1 MSGSAASLQAR
12 RQYSTGAAIPG
23 PAFPWAVYTDHARV
37 MQAAVAMVAIGT
49 YAAATR
55 SSRSRPGH
63 VCVSVS
69 VSTGRRALSGLGWS
83 QQSAPRRGMRGS
95 ERGVLCV
102 EVRFTGQGYSA
113 AELDGDPFDPFGR
126 LRHGDESLRLGSS
139 GLRLAVVRGVASS
152 LEGEAGLASGGEDC
166 GAHLWLR
173 VPVTV
178 VRRGAATRTFAD
190 GAQLVAAVEAALD
203 AGEAELEAGGGP
215 PGTSG
220 AETGAVWGLPDGV
233 LVDGSMPVLGG
244 VDAIRAIVALGK
256 ARAPWWEPRLWLVT
270 GDVTAE
276 GEAEALRAGA
286 DGMLRKPVTGERL
299 VSSLLG
305 AAGCHWT
312 RATVLTVMAVAYGL
326 VAVSIVKSG
335 TMPGWLRSR
344 SNMLVLAQARLT
356 ELRLGRNS
364 SAGEAIAVALRSMD
378 RAVHQVDAVMYSSL
392 AVAALLFILT
402 FASSRALTPTLR
414 SRITAFGVV
423 ALAFVAI
430 WPPLTA
436 SDRQLVPVPFVPGSC
451 SFAPSSMTA
460 RMFLSGT
467 AMLVVGMSR
476 PKSDE
481 DALRDR
487 VVSVGTVSV
496 VLGVCTLT
504 FAFIVSVLMLLELH
518 SSVAHVRSEQSRMQ
532 SDALVRAMT
541 YVSHHARGPL
551 NAAVLCMA
559 VLEDDAACSMP
570 QRPAHVRGKHPAP
583 SASHG
588 QSVDG
593 YSRAD
598 EAPFASEDELDSGSC
613 TPTLSSSSIMR
624 DLQIAL
630 ESSKQELDDL
640 LLWQRLSAKDSSSL
654 MSWGAIADSWAARLC
669 HWTRATVLTVMAVA
683 YGLVAVS
690 IVKSGTMPGWL
701 RSRSN
706 MLVLAQARLTELRLG
721 RNSSAGEAIAVALR
735 SMDRAVHQ
743 VDAVMYS
750 SLAVAAL
757 LFILTFASSRALT
770 PTLRGRITAFGVV
783 ALAFVAIWPPVT
795 ASDRQLVPVPF
806 VPGSCSFAPSS
817 MTARMFLT
825 GIAMLIVGMS
835 RPKSDEDLGLSVLSL
850 CVFVA
855 LMVTLVVTGID
866 TRGCDEWR
874 AVQAAAPAGSTWPDG
889 LDLSGSQ
896 ALRDRV
902 VSVGTVS
909 VVVGVCTLAFAFI
922 ASVSM
927 LLELQSSVAHVR
939 SEQSRMQSDALVRA
953 MTYVSHHARGPL
965 NAAVLCMAVLEDDAA
980 CSMPQRPA
988 HVRGKHPAPSA
999 SHGQSVDGYSRA
1011 DEAPFASEDELD
1023 SGSCTPTLS
1032 SSSIMR
1038 DLQIALESSK
1048 QELDDLLLW
1057 QRLSAKDSSS
1067 LMSWGAIADSWAAR
1081 LCGHFARHRR
1091 AAALVLDVWGCHA
1104 GARGAALSSEGRQE
1118 GTRRS
1123 DEGRGRSPA
1132 ASHRHREG
1140 DASAVALRDRARE
1153 GMRDSVELGEA
1164 DEAKGSVPAEPLQL
1178 SGQLLTRGPS
1188 RGHSPGCGC
1197 EDCRGRQ
1204 PPAWSTSR
1212 SNPHRVALPPSNP
1225 ATPGGSDAAGSS
1237 TPQGRLREV
1246 PSSWAERPPSG
1257 PAAPSPSPSPSC
1269 FGVGSAGS
1277 GASEATHDAPG
1288 AAFPWAVYTD
1298 HARVMQAAVAM
1309 VAIGTYA
1316 AATRS
1321 SRSRPGHVCVSVSV
1335 STGRRALS
1343 GLGWSQQSAP
1353 RRGMRGSERG
1363 VLCVEVRFTGQGYS
1377 AAELDGDPFDPFG
1390 RLRHGDESLRLGSS
1404 GLRLAVV
1411 RGVASSLEGEA
1422 GLASGG
1428 EDCGAHLWLRVPVT
1442 VVRRSS
1448 ESWAEH
1454 VRRQCAADSAGLG
1467 SGSRKA
1473 APAAGTVEPVARAWT
1488 AAKSPGGRGARAASG
1503 RLGRAAGLA
1512 PGAALRLAPAR
1523 SSRSPTNRANAP
1535 LSGWRVWVADDD
1547 PTAARVSALVV
1558 RRSGA
1563 ATRTFADG
1571 AQLVAAVEAA
1581 LDAGEAELEAG
1592 GGPPGTSG
1600 AETGA
1605 VWGLPDGVLVDGSM
1619 PVLGGVDAIRAIVA
1633 LGKARAPW
1641 WEPRLWLVTGDVTA
1655 EGEAEA
1661 LRAGADGMLRKPVTG
1676 ERLVSSLLGAAG

>member
-1 MSGSAASLQAR
+1 MPGSTKPRCGDSTRAAIELGLSVLSLCVFVALMVALVASGIDTRGCDEWRAVQAAAPAGSTWPDGLDLSGSQ
-12 RQYSTGAAIPG
+12 
-23 PAFPWAVYTDHARV
+23 
-37 MQAAVAMVAIGT
+37 
-49 YAAATR
+49 
-55 SSRSRPGH
+55 
-63 VCVSVS
+63 
-69 VSTGRRALSGLGWS
+69 
-83 QQSAPRRGMRGS
+83 
-95 ERGVLCV
+95 
-102 EVRFTGQGYSA
+102 
-113 AELDGDPFDPFGR
+113 
-126 LRHGDESLRLGSS
+126 
-139 GLRLAVVRGVASS
+139 
-152 LEGEAGLASGGEDC
+152 
-166 GAHLWLR
+166 
-173 VPVTV
+173 
-178 VRRGAATRTFAD
+178 
-190 GAQLVAAVEAALD
+190 
-203 AGEAELEAGGGP
+203 
-215 PGTSG
+215 
-220 AETGAVWGLPDGV
+220 
-233 LVDGSMPVLGG
+233 
-244 VDAIRAIVALGK
+244 
-256 ARAPWWEPRLWLVT
+256 
-270 GDVTAE
+270 
-276 GEAEALRAGA
+276 
-286 DGMLRKPVTGERL
+286 
-299 VSSLLG
+299 
-305 AAGCHWT
+305 
-312 RATVLTVMAVAYGL
+312 
-326 VAVSIVKSG
+326 
-335 TMPGWLRSR
+335 
-344 SNMLVLAQARLT
+344 
-356 ELRLGRNS
+356 
-364 SAGEAIAVALRSMD
+364 
-378 RAVHQVDAVMYSSL
+378 
-392 AVAALLFILT
+392 
-402 FASSRALTPTLR
+402 
-414 SRITAFGVV
+414 
-423 ALAFVAI
+423 
-430 WPPLTA
+430 
-436 SDRQLVPVPFVPGSC
+436 
-451 SFAPSSMTA
+451 
-460 RMFLSGT
+460 
-467 AMLVVGMSR
+467 
-476 PKSDE
+476 
-481 DALRDR
+481 ALRDR
-487 VVSVGTVSV
+487 VVSVGT
-496 VLGVCTLT
+496 LGAVITLCILA
-504 FAFIVSVLMLLELH
+504 FAFIPSVSMVLELQ

-532 SDALVRAMT
+532 SDKLVRAVT

-598 EAPFASEDELDSGSC
+598 EAPFASEDELG
-613 TPTLSSSSIMR
+613 
-624 DLQIAL
+624 
-630 ESSKQELDDL
+630 
-640 LLWQRLSAKDSSSL
+640 
-654 MSWGAIADSWAARLC
+654 
-669 HWTRATVLTVMAVA
+669 
-683 YGLVAVS
+683 
-690 IVKSGTMPGWL
+690 
-701 RSRSN
+701 
-706 MLVLAQARLTELRLG
+706 
-721 RNSSAGEAIAVALR
+721 
-735 SMDRAVHQ
+735 
-743 VDAVMYS
+743 
-750 SLAVAAL
+750 
-757 LFILTFASSRALT
+757 
-770 PTLRGRITAFGVV
+770 
-783 ALAFVAIWPPVT
+783 
-795 ASDRQLVPVPF
+795 
-806 VPGSCSFAPSS
+806 
-817 MTARMFLT
+817 
-825 GIAMLIVGMS
+825 
-835 RPKSDEDLGLSVLSL
+835 
-850 CVFVA
+850 
-855 LMVTLVVTGID
+855 
-866 TRGCDEWR
+866 
-874 AVQAAAPAGSTWPDG
+874 
-889 LDLSGSQ
+889 
-896 ALRDRV
+896 
-902 VSVGTVS
+902 
-909 VVVGVCTLAFAFI
+909 
-922 ASVSM
+922 
-927 LLELQSSVAHVR
+927 
-939 SEQSRMQSDALVRA
+939 
-953 MTYVSHHARGPL
+953 
-965 NAAVLCMAVLEDDAA
+965 
-980 CSMPQRPA
+980 
-988 HVRGKHPAPSA
+988 
-999 SHGQSVDGYSRA
+999 
-1011 DEAPFASEDELD
+1011 

-1225 ATPGGSDAAGSS
+1225 ATPGGSDVAGSS
-1237 TPQGRLREV
+1237 TPQGRLRAV
-1246 PSSWAERPPSG
+1246 RSSWAERPPSG

-1321 SRSRPGHVCVSVSV
+1321 CRSRPGHVCVSVSV

-1343 GLGWSQQSAP
+1343 GLGWSQHSAP

-1454 VRRQCAADSAGLG
+1454 LRRQCAADDAGLG

-1512 PGAALRLAPAR
+1512 PGAALRPA
-1523 SSRSPTNRANAP
+1523 SPTNRANAP

-1547 PTAARVSALVV
+1547 PTTARVSALVV

-1676 ERLVSSLLGAAG
+1676 ERLVSSLLGAVG